1 MLEFTINLD
10 LKLKQILFQL
20 LQNDTKIFC
29 STRNVNNVATIKI
42 ALKNSLNCHRRH
54 QKHVKFQTA
63 RMKKNDLV
71 VQDFILYMDD
81 FGVDQFDSS
90 APKLNLL

>member
-1 MLEFTINLD
+1 MNLD
-10 LKLKQILFQL
+10 LKLKQRLFQL

-29 STRNVNNVATIKI
+29 STRNVNNVARIKI

-54 QKHVKFQTA
+54 QKHVEFQAA

-71 VQDFILYMDD
+71 VQDLILYMDD
-81 FGVDQFDSS
+81 FGADQFDAS
-90 APKLNLL
+90 ASKLNLL